1 MKITYYIK
9 NVYGQE
15 LIYISDSET
24 RDNIATL
31 TGKKTVT
38 KNQLQALELL
48 GHEVV
53 EVLQNRG

>member
-1 MKITYYIK
+1 MKIAYFIK
-9 NVYGQE
+9 SVYGQD

-24 RDNIATL
+24 RNTIATL